1 MRAALLLP
9 CVFALAAASGPIA
22 RHGGHDDDMM
32 DSEMM
37 GEMPEGVTSM
47 APASMAPP
55 PRPFGTMTKAAEPSP
70 TPGSDD
76 HHDSHDSAPHHDDHH
91 DEAPPDP
98 HGHHSHAPVK
108 EFLNDTD
115 IHRWHK
121 FPPTYLDADFRLT
134 QDSVIFGEELPADWP
149 GETPSHPGL
158 MILHVAAMCVAYF
171 GALPVGEYCSR
182 QALSGLGDGSGT
194 KGTKGSGGGIAQCLC
209 ISTGGRRRSGMSVPH
224 TCACAWARSTL
235 ECIAW
240 LVTYVRRR
248 RPVGIEGGCCND
260 ALWQRP
266 KRKFRSRSPKHL
278 PCPASRPA
286 QPILPG
292 GNMANEQLSRSAL
305 LDIRATS
312 L

>member
-47 APASMAPP
+47 APVSMAPP

-76 HHDSHDSAPHHDDHH
+76 HHDSHDAAPHHDDHH

-182 QALSGLGDGSGT
+182 QALSGLGDVSGME
-194 KGTKGSGGGIAQCLC
+194 GSGGGIAL
-209 ISTGGRRRSGMSVPH
+209 IRITLGAGGEG
-224 TCACAWARSTL
+224 L
-235 ECIAW
+235 ECPFHTSVHVHGRDRLSSVLHDSSAV
-240 LVTYVRRR
+240 LRR
-248 RPVGIEGGCCND
+248 RPVGIEGDYYND
-260 ALWQRP
+260 ALWPQR
-266 KRKFRSRSPKHL
+266 KRKFRTRSLKHF

-286 QPILPG
+286 EPILPG
-292 GNMANEQLSRSAL
+292 CNIANEQLSRSAL
-305 LDIRATS
+305 RDIRATS
-312 L
+312 W